1 MTLKI
6 NVGTV
11 NYTDYLHVTV
21 AKVSAPS
28 IIIWENWIDVPVT
41 NYTFIIPDLDP
52 EVYYVTYYDAPDI
65 TSLGTVVM
73 QQVVQAQTGNV
84 VRERKFY
91 TCGDG
96 GVNPVDGDV
105 SLTDPYLISKEI
117 TGVFKEG
124 YRYYEPDIEWTF
136 DGATG
141 KISLINGTA
150 FSEGEKF
157 IVEINYNQE
166 IPDSP
171 TSDGGGL
178 YKGILTITDA
188 TYTINTGDVGKRIRL
203 NGSGI
208 TQVITLPA
216 LSSFASGN
224 GLYLDNSV
232 GGTAAQV
239 KLLLP
244 GTDKI
249 RFSGFGPSF
258 TQFSEFWVSRG
269 EHLLIRKF
277 NDSYWEVITDYAG
290 VHVGEK
296 VTLGYGAH
304 PNTLPEDG
312 RLIDGDEY
320 PRLWWW
326 LNNVLPATHQYI
338 DDNVVSDILF
348 IASPSK
354 IGQFAKHS
362 TLKKFRM
369 PNTQALSERGLKSFV
384 GSGTDSTRSVNYP
397 GGYQEEKVGRHQHQ
411 IKYFWDN
418 RRGSNSSSNYGA
430 MSFITPNEIGGHVV
444 NKTGISEYNGNE
456 GDVNTVKNTGVIYAR
471 RI

>member
-224 GLYLDNSV
+224 GLY
-232 GGTAAQV
+232 
-239 KLLLP
+239 
-244 GTDKI
+244 
-249 RFSGFGPSF
+249 F
-258 TQFSEFWVSRG
+258 
-269 EHLLIRKF
+269 
-277 NDSYWEVITDYAG
+277 
-290 VHVGEK
+290 
-296 VTLGYGAH
+296 
-304 PNTLPEDG
+304 
-312 RLIDGDEY
+312 
-320 PRLWWW
+320 
-326 LNNVLPATHQYI
+326 
-338 DDNVVSDILF
+338 
-348 IASPSK
+348 
-354 IGQFAKHS
+354 
-362 TLKKFRM
+362 
-369 PNTQALSERGLKSFV
+369 
-384 GSGTDSTRSVNYP
+384 
-397 GGYQEEKVGRHQHQ
+397 
-411 IKYFWDN
+411 
-418 RRGSNSSSNYGA
+418 
-430 MSFITPNEIGGHVV
+430 
-444 NKTGISEYNGNE
+444 
-456 GDVNTVKNTGVIYAR
+456 
-471 RI
+471 